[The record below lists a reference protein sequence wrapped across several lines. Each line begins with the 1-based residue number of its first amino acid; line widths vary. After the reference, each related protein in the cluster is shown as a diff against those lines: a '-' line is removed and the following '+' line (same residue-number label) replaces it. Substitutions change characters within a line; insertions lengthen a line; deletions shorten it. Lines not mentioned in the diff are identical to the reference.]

1 MAGGE
6 WIDVGIK
13 AGISLVS
20 GLGGLLIGVWKWGR
34 SSAQKEQAFKDDLRT
49 EIAALR
55 EEVRKD
61 MTSHSQKVDGGND
74 LLVSQFKE
82 SFEGLR
88 RQHDVFVLDVERRF
102 LPKDDFRDFLQEY
115 REDQRRTDD
124 KLDRLLG
131 AKSQ

>member
-34 SSAQKEQAFKDDLRT
+34 SSAQKEQAFKDELRI
-49 EIAALR
+49 EVAALR
-55 EEVRKD
+55 EEVRDD
-61 MTSHSQKVDGGND
+61 MTSHAQKVDDGND

-88 RQHDVFVLDVERRF
+88 RQHDLLALDVEKRF
-102 LPKDDFRDFLQEY
+102 LPKDDFRDWLKEY

-131 AKSQ
+131 AKPQ